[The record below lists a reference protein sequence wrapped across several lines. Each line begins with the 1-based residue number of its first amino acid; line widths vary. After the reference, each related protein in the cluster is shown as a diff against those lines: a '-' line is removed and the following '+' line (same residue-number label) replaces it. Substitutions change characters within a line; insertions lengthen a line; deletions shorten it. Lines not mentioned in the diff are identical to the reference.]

1 MRIRAIGAGIAGG
14 MLAGALVGAV
24 EAVVAWMGAHAAG
37 ELPPVAWAMVVYGAI
52 GAAGGLGAG
61 LLGAIIGGGG
71 FGIGFGGI
79 LAGLGFVVGRF
90 RVVRDVFQEQLPP
103 GILTPIVQVLA
114 LVLAIALGVGLWR
127 LFRRLDQRGGLTR
140 PGVVATLIA
149 LVAIGFTVAGWLA
162 PKPERVA
169 KTATATAKAGTPPVI
184 LIAVDTLRADHLS
197 AYGYQANKTPN
208 IDGLASDGVRYA
220 EAYAQASWTRPS
232 FATIFTGQYPSS
244 HGAVHKSSLL
254 PDRIDTMAESLS
266 GAGYY
271 TVGFPNNVNISP
283 PFNFGQGFD
292 EYNYLAP
299 DHFFYASEA
308 ASKLTLYDGL
318 RLVRERFLSK
328 NVNVYNYYQPAEVV
342 TARVT
347 EWLDEHGEKPE
358 PFFLFVHYMDPH
370 DPYFVHP
377 FNGEG
382 YARVSNPNPPADVA
396 DKYRSL
402 YDGEISYLDEHV
414 GALLAELKRRGIY
427 DKALIV
433 FTADHGEEFQDH
445 GGWWHGTT
453 LYDEQINI
461 PLIVKH
467 PQSAGSQV
475 VTDLAAHV
483 DILPTMLSI
492 AGVDVPK
499 QAQGKP
505 LALAAGAGPVRDSVF
520 AEEDLEGNVLQAV
533 RTPEWSFIS
542 ANKGNPRGLQPEE
555 LYQVSTDPG
564 EKTDLASKDPTQ
576 LETMKAALGKAY
588 LTAKENAGQ
597 GADTTIDAAT
607 HERLKQLGYAE

>member
-1 MRIRAIGAGIAGG
+1 

-24 EAVVAWMGAHAAG
+24 EALVSWSGAHSPG
-37 ELPPVAWAMVVYGAI
+37 ELPPVAWAMVVYGAF

-61 LLGAIIGGGG
+61 VLGAIIGGGG
-71 FGIGFGGI
+71 FGLGFGGI
-79 LAGLGFVVGRF
+79 LAGLGFVVARF

-103 GILTPIVQVLA
+103 GVLTLVVQGLA
-114 LVLAIALGVGLWR
+114 ALFAVALAIAIWR
-127 LFRRLDQRGGLTR
+127 FFRRADQRGGLTR
-140 PGVVATLIA
+140 PGVVATLIL
-149 LVAIGFTVAGWLA
+149 LVALGFTVAGWLA
-162 PKPERVA
+162 PGAAEEKKTVA
-169 KTATATAKAGTPPVI
+169 ATAKAGAPPVI

-197 AYGYQANKTPN
+197 AYGYPANKTPN
-208 IDGLASDGVRYA
+208 IDSLANDGVRYA

-254 PDRIDTMAESLS
+254 PDRVETMAEAL
-266 GAGYY
+266 AAQGYY

-283 PFNFGQGFD
+283 GFNFGQGFA

-299 DHFFYASEA
+299 DLFFHADEA
-308 ASKLTLYDGL
+308 AAKLTLYDGL
-318 RLVRERFLSK
+318 RLVRERFLSSY
-328 NVNVYNYYQPAEVV
+328 VNVYNYYQPAEVV

-347 EWLDEHGEKPE
+347 EWLDGHEGRPE

-382 YARVSNPNPPADVA
+382 YARVANPNPPADVA
-396 DKYRSL
+396 DGYRTL

-427 DKALIV
+427 DKAIIV

-453 LYDEQINI
+453 LYDEQIGI
-461 PLIVKH
+461 PLIVKP
-467 PQSAGSQV
+467 PQGPQGGTV
-475 VTDLAAHV
+475 IQDLAAHV
-483 DILPTMLSI
+483 DILPTTLGL
-492 AGVDVPK
+492 AGVPPPA
-499 QAQGKP
+499 QSQGKP
-505 LALAAGAGPVRDSVF
+505 LSLVAGAGPVRESVF
-520 AEEDLEGNVLQAV
+520 AEEDLEGNVLQAI
-533 RTPEWSFIS
+533 RTPDWKLIN
-542 ANKGNPRGLQPEE
+542 ANPGNPRGLQPKE

-564 EKTDLASKDPTQ
+564 EKTDLAGKDATELQ
-576 LETMKAALGKAY
+576 TMEAALGRASIV
-588 LTAKENAGQ
+588 AKENAGA
-597 GADTTIDAAT
+597 GVDTEVDSVTQD
-607 HERLKQLGYAE
+607 RLKALGYME